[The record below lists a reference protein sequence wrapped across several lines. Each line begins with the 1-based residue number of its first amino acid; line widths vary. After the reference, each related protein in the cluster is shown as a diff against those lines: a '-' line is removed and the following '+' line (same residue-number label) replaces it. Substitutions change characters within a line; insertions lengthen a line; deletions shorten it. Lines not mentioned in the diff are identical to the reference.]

1 MGIYRFDLKGQEVW
15 RTPPLHYNA
24 GSAAALADVDG
35 DGQWEFGT
43 AFTDRFACYDAANGQ
58 VKWTIPLPGKGS
70 DVAAADLDGD
80 GRAEFLFGCA
90 DGNLYAVKSPSE
102 GSEGQ
107 VLWKVPLGAPVGPPS
122 IADLD
127 GDGQAE
133 ILVCT
138 QDGWLHVLGA
148 RP

>member
-1 MGIYRFDLKGQEVW
+1 V
-15 RTPPLHYNA
+15 T
-24 GSAAALADVDG
+24 
-35 DGQWEFGT
+35 
-43 AFTDRFACYDAANGQ
+43 
-58 VKWTIPLPGKGS
+58 
-70 DVAAADLDGD
+70 AADLDGD

-148 RP
+148 RPRYVIRDT